1 MTPTQRAAIRGI
13 LAYFES
19 GNGVPVDK
27 AVIRAD
33 CAEVA
38 ALRAALAEPAQEPT
52 CTGWV
57 APKNHYAV
65 PVLFN
70 PYTGEPRDVRDV
82 QSDPQGVLIVPTGK
96 VEVLAAQQPSP
107 PADVP
112 LLDDW
117 DILGMWHATSSRVP
131 MCNHYNHFAREV
143 EKAVRQKAG
152 LA

>member
-1 MTPTQRAAIRGI
+1 MTPTQRAAMRGI

-19 GNGVPVDK
+19 GNGVPVDR

-38 ALRAALAEPAQEPT
+38 ALRAALAEPVQEPL
-52 CTGWV
+52 G
-57 APKNHYAV
+57 Y
-65 PVLFN
+65 FSFRD
-70 PYTGEPRDVRDV
+70 GEPDWSESCVCP
-82 QSDPQGVLIVPTGK
+82 DPVYPVDADDDRVSAPIYTAPQP
-96 VEVLAAQQPSP
+96 QQPSP
-107 PADVP
+107 PADVS

-117 DILGMWHATSSRVP
+117 DILGMWHATSYRVP
-131 MCNHYNHFAREV
+131 MCNHYNYFAREV